1 MKSRTLSVV
10 LIVALALGASSFAQ
24 VKKPPTL
31 EREHYNYYFDKAA
44 FVAVAD
50 SALDRARVRLS
61 ELVRHELSYKPAV
74 YIPETDAEFG
84 RLTRGVLPDWG
95 VAVAFPQRK
104 LIAIKSPDK
113 FNVNRSLSELLA
125 HEYAHLVT
133 DERTGFHHPPRW
145 FNEGLSMYVS
155 MEWGWS
161 DNLAMSKA
169 AVFGQ
174 LIPLADIELVNRFGE
189 GKAHVAYSQS
199 FLAVKYLFD
208 EYGVNSVNIFLDQ
221 IAAGKSA
228 NHALI
233 ESTGSSYSEFDKEF
247 IKFLQKQYNVSSLF
261 MDTFFFWI
269 GLALIVVVGTFLR
282 YRKRRQVF
290 KKWEREEKFQSTDF
304 DYGDPDHPE
313 RTDDDEPWRS

>member
-1 MKSRTLSVV
+1 MKNRTVSIV
-10 LIVALALGASSFAQ
+10 LIALLALGAGSFAR
-24 VKKPPTL
+24 VKETPAV
-31 EREHYNYYFDKAA
+31 EREHYSYYFDKPAY
-44 FVAVAD
+44 VAVAD
-50 SALDRARVRLS
+50 SALDRARERLS
-61 ELVRHELSYKPAV
+61 ELLRHELSYKPAV
-74 YIPETDAEFG
+74 YIPETDAEFR
-84 RLTRGVLPDWG
+84 RLTHGMLPDWG

-113 FNVNRSLSELLA
+113 FNVSRSLQELLV

-208 EYGVNSVNIFLDQ
+208 EYGVNSVNVFLDQ
-221 IAAGKSA
+221 IAAGKSV
-228 NHALI
+228 NRALV
-233 ESTGSSYSEFDKEF
+233 ESTGSTHAEFDKEF
-247 IKFLQKQYNVSSLF
+247 REFLLKRYNASSLF

-282 YRKRRQVF
+282 YRKRRQLF
-290 KKWEREEKFQSTDF
+290 KKWEQEEKFHSTDF

>member
-1 MKSRTLSVV
+1 MKNRILSVILV
-10 LIVALALGASSFAQ
+10 AALALGASSFAQ
-24 VKKPPTL
+24 VKKPPAV
-31 EREHYNYYFDKAA
+31 EREYYSYYFDNAA
-44 FVAVAD
+44 YIAVAD
-50 SALDRARVRLS
+50 SALGRARVRLS
-61 ELVRHELSYKPAV
+61 ELVHHELSYKPAV

-84 RLTRGVLPDWG
+84 RLTRGILPDWG
-95 VAVAFPQRK
+95 VAAAFPQRK
-104 LIAIKSPDK
+104 LIAIKSPDN
-113 FNVNRSLSELLA
+113 FNVGRSLPELLV

-133 DERTGFHHPPRW
+133 DERTGFHSPPRW

-174 LIPLADIELVNRFGE
+174 LIPLTDIELVNRFGE
-189 GKAHVAYSQS
+189 SKAHVAYSQS

-208 EYGVNSVNIFLDQ
+208 EYGVNVVNAFLDQ
-221 IAAGKSA
+221 IAAGMSV
-228 NHALI
+228 NRALI
-233 ESTGSSYSEFDKEF
+233 ESTGSSYSEFDKEY
-247 IKFLQKQYNVSSLF
+247 KEFLEKQYNVSSLF

-282 YRKRRQVF
+282 YRKRRQLF
-290 KKWEREEKFQSTDF
+290 KKWEREEKLQSTDF
-304 DYGDPDHPE
+304 DYGDADHPE